1 MTNGF
6 LGKGWKFPVG
16 VDKRGGV
23 ALSESEKK
31 IKESILII
39 LGTEKGERVMRPEFG
54 CDIHDFVFSIINT
67 STLTQIQS
75 AVKEALLLWEPRI
88 ELLSVEFY
96 KERIDDGILDISID
110 YKVRRT
116 NTEFNLVYPFY
127 LQSKEAK

>member
-6 LGKGWKFPVG
+6 LGKGWKFPV
-16 VDKRGGV
+16 VVNKRGGV
-23 ALSESEKK
+23 AFSDLEEK

-39 LGTEKGERVMRPEFG
+39 LGTAKGERVMRSEFG
-54 CDIHDFVFSIINT
+54 CDIHGFVFSIINT

-75 AVKEALLLWEPRI
+75 AVKEALLLWEPRV

-96 KERIDDGILDISID
+96 KERINDGILDISID

-127 LQSKEAK
+127 LESKEAK